1 MTPPSGTSPLTSFL
15 ATQGVVVL
23 DGGLATALEVR
34 GHDLDDPLWSARVLL
49 DDPEEVRAVHAA
61 YLRAGADCIATA
73 TYQATFGGLVAR
85 GLDDVGAERILRVG
99 VELARDAR
107 DAFWSDPSVPRGR
120 LRPLVAASVG
130 PYGAAL
136 ADGSEYTG
144 RYDLD
149 EEGLVAW
156 HRRRWHVLASAGADL
171 LACETIPSLAEVR
184 ALVRLMA
191 ETPQRWAWISF
202 QCRDGGR
209 LADGTPV
216 AEAVAACAGAGN
228 LAAVGFNCIAPDLVS
243 PLLTAARSVTDAPLA
258 AYPNSGER
266 YDAEARAWRPGD
278 AGVASGAPP
287 DLAARAPGWL
297 AEGAVVLGGCCRT
310 GPDAIARLR
319 GALIPNG

>member
-1 MTPPSGTSPLTSFL
+1 MTASAGRSPLAPFL

-23 DGGLATALEVR
+23 DGGLATALEAR
-34 GHDLDDPLWSARVLL
+34 GHDLDDPLWSARLLL

-61 YLRAGADCIATA
+61 YLQAGADCIATA

-85 GLDDVGAERILRVG
+85 GLDESGAESLLRVS

-107 DAFWSDPSVPRGR
+107 DAFWSDPAVHRGR

-144 RYDLD
+144 CYDLD
-149 EEGLVAW
+149 EEGLVTW

-171 LACETIPSLAEVR
+171 LACETIPSLAEAR

-191 ETPQRWAWISF
+191 ETPERWAWISF

-216 AEAVAACAGAGN
+216 AEAVAACAGAAK
-228 LAAVGFNCIAPDLVS
+228 LAAVGFNCVPPDLVS
-243 PLLTAARSVTDAPLA
+243 PLLAAARSVTDAPLA

-266 YDAEARAWRPGD
+266 YDAQARAWRPG
-278 AGVASGAPP
+278 ASGVASGAPP
-287 DLAARAPGWL
+287 DLATRASGWL
-297 AEGAVVLGGCCRT
+297 TEGAVVLGGCCRT

-319 GALIPNG
+319 EALITNG

>member
-1 MTPPSGTSPLTSFL
+1 MTPPSPLALFL

-23 DGGLATALEVR
+23 DGGLATALEAR

-49 DDPEEVRAVHAA
+49 DDPEEVGAVHAA

-85 GLDDVGAERILRVG
+85 GLDESAAERVLTRG
-99 VELARDAR
+99 VALALDAR
-107 DAFWSDPSVPRGR
+107 DAFWADPSNRTDR

-171 LACETIPSLAEVR
+171 LACETIPSMAEAR

-191 ETPQRWAWISF
+191 ETPERWAWISF
-202 QCRDGGR
+202 QCRDGGT

-216 AEAVAACAGAGN
+216 AEAVAACAGAAR
-228 LAAVGFNCIAPDLVS
+228 LAAVGFNCVPPELVS
-243 PLLTAARSVTDAPLA
+243 PLLAAVGAVTDVPLA

-266 YDAEARAWRPGD
+266 YDPRSKAWRAAVPG
-278 AGVASGAPP
+278 GGGGAAA
-287 DLAARAPGWL
+287 DLAVRAPRWL

-310 GPDAIARLR
+310 GPDAITRLR
-319 GALIPNG
+319 DALIPNG